1 MRNFNSNFK
10 YYSFF
15 TIYSICPL
23 LPRELYLDYLKLKYF
38 PMETLIWVK
47 LLQKYFQFRL
57 LKIAFV
63 LRMRGD

>member
-1 MRNFNSNFK
+1 
-10 YYSFF
+10 
-15 TIYSICPL
+15 
-23 LPRELYLDYLKLKYF
+23 
-38 PMETLIWVK
+38 METLIWVK